1 MHSEMHLA
9 QGTLDNTEGK
19 GEACVG
25 VDTLLHH
32 DGADMRIVLQF
43 YNQHRLAAY
52 IAEHR
57 LQLLL
62 SLVLVQ
68 LKLALAQDHFQYL
81 TTCSH
86 QPQKHCTATV

>member
-1 MHSEMHLA
+1 MHSEVHLA
-9 QGTLDNTEGK
+9 QGTLDNTESK
-19 GEACVG
+19 GQAGVG
-25 VDTLLHH
+25 IDTLLHH

-68 LKLALAQDHFQYL
+68 LKLALAQDHFENL

-86 QPQKHCTATV
+86 EPQKHYTATV

>member
-62 SLVLVQ
+62 SLPGFKVV
-68 LKLALAQDHFQYL
+68 KRE
-81 TTCSH
+81 T
-86 QPQKHCTATV
+86 